1 MLPSSSLHVYPGTQ
15 CNVQT
20 HGYPKEHSTRKH
32 GVYYPI
38 GTGVEHSIYITVK
51 SRIHILPKQ
60 RSNRVNT
67 PCYTLEDHQLTGLVF
82 VSVYHTYMS
91 APKLSMSDV
100 CVSLLRREGKILHL
114 HPLAANS
121 MLIIFLKAYS
131 HFCAYRY

>member
-51 SRIHILPKQ
+51 SIIHFDQNKGLTESIHC
-60 RSNRVNT
+60 VT
-67 PCYTLEDHQLTGLVF
+67 PCGSSVDWLGLCLLR
-82 VSVYHTYMS
+82 HTYMS
-91 APKLSMSDV
+91 APKSSMSDV
-100 CVSLLRREGKILHL
+100 CVCLLRREGNILHL
-114 HPLAANS
+114 HPLAANV
-121 MLIIFLKAYS
+121 MLVTFSKACS
-131 HFCAYRY
+131 HFCVYRY